1 MKIASK
7 IYVVRWVTDTRKF
20 VVMKP
25 PSLAAGESALTR
37 EMAIQKAKLLNARE
51 RKISAK
57 LKKAAVDPKDMV
69 L

>member
-1 MKIASK
+1 MKVASK
-7 IYVVRWVTDTRKF
+7 SYVVRWVKDTRKF
-20 VVMKP
+20 IVVKKAP
-25 PSLAAGESALTR
+25 EEGETSLTR
-37 EMAIQKAKLLNARE
+37 EMAIQKAKLLNAKE